1 MFKNGILL
9 VFGVLAATVS
19 FSSNSFAVS
28 QPEIF
33 KEVVGGTIST
43 DNQTAATTNNND
55 PHAWYYLGCVTTSDA
70 CHHEAE
76 EHGYHQYRA
85 VYDRHS
91 CDHHRPYACYGAE

>member
-1 MFKNGILL
+1 MA
-9 VFGVLAATVS
+9 VTVS
-19 FSSNSFAVS
+19 LSSKSFAAA
-28 QPEIF
+28 QTEIF

-43 DNQTAATTNNND
+43 DSQTAVATDND
-55 PHAWYYLGCVTTSDA
+55 PHAWYYLGCVTTYDA

-76 EHGYHQYRA
+76 EHGYHRYRA